1 MTVYGNGF
9 LAYHLEVRV
18 AEGQASAIEAQVKAW
33 QAEFRRHGT
42 WPGFPDSLV
51 EHLRALPRVESVVC
65 EGPQSAVL
73 IPLRMVRGLTG
84 QPATLSTVLGTGP
97 ISQAV
102 ETQLAAW
109 GIDIEVTKRLPDAD
123 MPLEFSFREPGGQSA
138 SLRLYPASRA
148 RYRAA
153 ITPPHVPPDHL
164 VLNRFNQG
172 LRDLAEQM
180 AGRGGLVSFRP
191 RELGRHDRLEDYLT
205 LLPLTRQLVLSS
217 RHGVIQ
223 QFARHANLT
232 VPRGWPSNAAA
243 LAGQPARQL
252 ATWLLGQLPA
262 EAILVFNHHP
272 SGTSVFYRDTG
283 DPVTVPAPAGYDAA
297 SRAARL
303 QGALLGGALALENAQ
318 QAGRDA
324 ATWPEEC
331 RRLVEVAFNGT
342 NVRPWRYPDR
352 SPEALEN

>member
-18 AEGQASAIEAQVKAW
+18 GEGQASEIETQVKAW
-33 QAEFRRHGT
+33 QSEFRQYGT
-42 WPGFPDSLV
+42 WPDFPESLV
-51 EHLRALPRVESVVC
+51 ERLCALPGVASVVC

-73 IPLRMVRGLTG
+73 IPLRMVKGMTG
-84 QPATLSTVLGTGP
+84 QPVTLSTVLGTGP

-109 GIDIEVTKRLPDAD
+109 GIDVEVSKRLADAD

-148 RYRAA
+148 KYRAA
-153 ITPPHVPPDHL
+153 ITPPPVPPDHL

-172 LRDLAEQM
+172 LRDLAVQV

-217 RHGVIQ
+217 RHGVMQ
-223 QFARHANLT
+223 QFARHANLAI
-232 VPRGWPSNAAA
+232 PRGWPSNAAA

-252 ATWLLGQLPA
+252 ATWLFRHLQA
-262 EAILVFNHHP
+262 NAILVFNHHS
-272 SGTSVFYRDTG
+272 SGTSVFFRNTG
-283 DPVTVPAPAGYDAA
+283 DPVTVPAPAGYDRA

-303 QGALLGGALALENAQ
+303 QGALLGDALALEHAQ
-318 QAGRDA
+318 QTGVNA
-324 ATWPEEC
+324 AEWTAEC
-331 RRLVEVAFNGT
+331 RRLVDIAFNGT
-342 NVRPWRYPDR
+342 ERRPWRYPAH
-352 SPEALEN
+352 SSEVPEK